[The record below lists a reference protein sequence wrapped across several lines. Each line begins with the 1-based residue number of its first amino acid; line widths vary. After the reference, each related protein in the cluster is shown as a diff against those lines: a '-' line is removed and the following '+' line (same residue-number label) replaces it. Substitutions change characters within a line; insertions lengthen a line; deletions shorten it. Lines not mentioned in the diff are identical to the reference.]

1 MNDFEQRDGQLWC
14 EDVPLSRIAEAV
26 GTPVYIYSSASIA
39 RHARVIREAVAGSG
53 SGDPL
58 VAYAIKANPNA
69 AVLALVAAGGLGAD
83 VVSIGEYRRALAA
96 GIAPDEIVFSG
107 VGKTADE
114 IAEALTGGVLQFN
127 AESVEELNLLSAV
140 ATAAGRTAPVALRV
154 NPDVAPST
162 HAKIT
167 TGSADNKFG
176 IPAGETVSASRAAR
190 ALPNV
195 ELVGLAVH
203 IGSQITSLDPMR
215 AAFECLGRLIA
226 ELRAD
231 GAEVRTADLGGG
243 LGVIYDQAAQA
254 PPLPQQFGEMVR
266 AVASGW
272 DARLIFE
279 PGRLIVANAG
289 VLLSRVVRIKAGIG
303 APWVIVDAAMNDLM
317 RPSLYEAYHAIEAV
331 APRGSRIVA
340 NVVGPICETGDTF
353 ALARDMDRTEAGD
366 LVVFRSAGAYGATM
380 SSSYNSRPL
389 PPEVLVEGDRWAIV
403 RRRVTIDEVAGVVQP
418 QWSR

>member
-1 MNDFEQRDGQLWC
+1 MNHFEQRDGELRC
-14 EDVPLSRIAEAV
+14 ENVPLRRIAETI
-26 GTPVYIYSSASIA
+26 GTPAYVYSTATIA
-39 RHARVIREAVAGSG
+39 RHARVIREAVATTG

-69 AVLALVAAGGLGAD
+69 AVLALIAAGGLGAD
-83 VVSIGEYRRALAA
+83 VVSIGEYRRAVAA
-96 GIAPDEIVFSG
+96 GIAPQHIVFSG

-114 IAEALTGGVLQFN
+114 IGEALAGGVLQFN
-127 AESVEELNLLSAV
+127 AESIEELNMLSAV
-140 ATAAGRTAPVALRV
+140 AAATGQTAPVALRI
-154 NPDVAPST
+154 NPDVAAST

-167 TGSADNKFG
+167 TGTADNKFG
-176 IPAGETVSASRAAR
+176 IPAGETVAAGRAAR
-190 ALPNV
+190 ALPNI

-215 AAFECLGRLIA
+215 TAFERLGQLISA
-226 ELRAD
+226 LRAD
-231 GAEVRTADLGGG
+231 GANVRTADLGGG

-254 PPLPQQFGEMVR
+254 PPLPQQFGDMVR
-266 AVASGW
+266 AVTAGW

-331 APRGSRIVA
+331 APRGARMVA
-340 NVVGPICETGDTF
+340 NVAGPICETGDTF
-353 ALARDMDRTEAGD
+353 ALARDMDRIEAGD

-389 PPEVLVEGDRWAIV
+389 PPEVLVDGDRWAIV
-403 RRRVTIDEVAGVVQP
+403 RRRVTIDEVAGVPRP
-418 QWSR
+418 QWTR